1 MKTHKII
8 SQEYD
13 SLNIPSS
20 FFTQVSTQ
28 PSSVDVRTSEAHD
41 VLLVVWPTGNL
52 HQACLLSIQE
62 NIVGCLCLVVA
73 DIKIFRNTRSQSK
86 KKSFLIDD
94 GYEYS

>member
-1 MKTHKII
+1 MTRGAKEAPDVRRTMF

-28 PSSVDVRTSEAHD
+28 PSSVGVRTSEAHN

-52 HQACLLSIQE
+52 HQACLLSTQE
-62 NIVGCLCLVVA
+62 NIVGCLCHVVA
-73 DIKIFRNTRSQSK
+73 DAKKAFRSTRSK
-86 KKSFLIDD
+86 
-94 GYEYS
+94 

>member
-1 MKTHKII
+1 MIRRGKEALDVRHTMF

-52 HQACLLSIQE
+52 HQACLLSTQE
-62 NIVGCLCLVVA
+62 NIVGCLCHVVA
-73 DIKIFRNTRSQSK
+73 NVKNI
-86 KKSFLIDD
+86 
-94 GYEYS
+94 